1 MALSISSNQAASRAA
16 EQLSKNTRL
25 LQKSMNR
32 LSTGK
37 KVSSPIDDPGSL
49 AVSMK
54 LQASINRLAGAMKL
68 DLAFAES
75 MGSLIVEGVH
85 KPFRALACALN
96 QASVRVG
103 MKKEKADRQA

>member
-1 MALSISSNQAASRAA
+1 MNQ
-16 EQLSKNTRL
+16 T
-25 LQKSMNR
+25 
-32 LSTGK
+32 
-37 KVSSPIDDPGSL
+37 
-49 AVSMK
+49 
-54 LQASINRLAGAMKL
+54 LAGAMKL